1 MLRLTALTAAFA
13 MILTAAPVS
22 VMAAPEIGEP
32 APTFTAVTA
41 DGETINIEE
50 YRGQT
55 VVLEWTNH
63 ECPFVVKHY
72 ETGNMQ
78 ALQKKATDNDVV
90 WLTVVSSAPGKQG
103 FVGAEKAQEL
113 MKEHNAHAS
122 EKILDPTGEIGKLY
136 DAQVTPHMYVIDAE
150 GTLVYKG
157 AIDDNSS
164 ASHDTVEGA
173 TNYVQAALDALAAG
187 EPVDPASTQPY
198 GCSVKYM

>member
-1 MLRLTALTAAFA
+1 MLKLSTFMAAMA
-13 MILTAAPVS
+13 MIFTLSSGQTL
-22 VMAAPEIGEP
+22 AAPEVGEP
-32 APTFTAVTA
+32 APAFTGATA
-41 DGETINIEE
+41 DGETVSLDQ
-50 YRGQT
+50 YLGKT

-78 ALQKKATDNDVV
+78 ALQKNATDNDVV
-90 WLTVVSSAPGKQG
+90 WLKIVSSAPGKQG
-103 FVGAEKAQEL
+103 FVEADEALEL
-113 MKEHNAHAS
+113 MEKHNVHAS
-122 EKILDPTGEIGKLY
+122 ETILDPTGEIGKLY

-150 GTLVYKG
+150 GTLAYKG

-164 ASHDTVEGA
+164 ASKDAVEGA
-173 TNYVQAALDALAAG
+173 KNYVQAALDALSAG